1 MSKRIIVTVSTDLV
15 TDNRVKRSCQLMH
28 EMGFEVIL
36 VGRKLKNS
44 PPIQRPYK
52 CKRYRL
58 LAEKGPFFYAFLN
71 IRMFLY
77 ILFKRKD
84 ILFVNDLDTLLGVQL
99 ANSIRKRPLIY
110 DSHEYFTA
118 MPELESR
125 PKIQKIWKRI
135 ENRCFPRIKNE
146 IITVNESIAHRYE
159 QEYKKKL
166 HVIRNVT
173 DAEQIPNIFKTRKEL
188 KMDENKFTLLIQ
200 GSGINIDRGG
210 EEAIKAMHLLDS
222 DFVLYIIGSGTA
234 IPELKK
240 LASKE
245 KLDEKV
251 IFIDRLPYADLL
263 QYTYNAD
270 VGLSLDKPTNYNY
283 EHSLP
288 NKLFDFIHCHTPII
302 ASKLPEVSKI
312 IESYQVGLSIDKTD
326 PESIA
331 KMALE
336 MKENSEIYQQF
347 KTNCAEIK
355 SELCWEKEK
364 EVLKNI
370 LAKYQ

>member
-1 MSKRIIVTVSTDLV
+1 MTKRIIVTVSTDLV

-44 PPIQRPYK
+44 PQIKRPYK
-52 CKRYRL
+52 CKRFKL

-71 IRMFLY
+71 LRMFFY
-77 ILFKRKD
+77 VLFKRKD
-84 ILFVNDLDTLLGVQL
+84 LLFVNDLDTLLGVQL
-99 ANSIRKRPLIY
+99 ANSIRKKPLIY

-125 PKIQKIWKRI
+125 PKIQRIWKRI
-135 ENRCFPRIKNE
+135 ENRCFPRLKND
-146 IITVNESIAHRYE
+146 IITVNESIANRYE
-159 QEYKKKL
+159 EEYNKKL

-173 DAEQIPNIFKTRKEL
+173 DANQIPNEFKTRKEL
-188 KMDENKFTLLIQ
+188 GMDDDKFTLLIQ

-210 EEAIKAMHLLDS
+210 EEAVMAMKLLDF

-234 IPELKK
+234 IPTLKQ
-240 LASKE
+240 LVEEE
-245 KLDEKV
+245 KLGNRV
-251 IFIDRLPYADLL
+251 IFIDRLPYSDLL

-283 EHSLP
+283 KHSLP

-312 IESYQVGLSIDKTD
+312 IDGYQVGLSIDKTD

-331 KMALE
+331 KMASE
-336 MKENSEIYQQF
+336 MKDKTELYQRF

-355 SELCWEKEK
+355 AELCWDNEKI
-364 EVLKNI
+364 VLRDI
-370 LAKYQ
+370 LSKY